1 MYHTA
6 YILCVTFICLGTKLK
21 IFEVSLF
28 YTFVDYQVM
37 NGPYIELSKIV
48 SILETFC
55 ENYGIGK
62 KTKVEVI
69 IVFYFSF
76 RNVA

>member
-1 MYHTA
+1 
-6 YILCVTFICLGTKLK
+6 
-21 IFEVSLF
+21 
-28 YTFVDYQVM
+28 M